1 MFITF
6 VGTVF
11 AAYLSYRFFEEPI
24 SQLRERM
31 KLKRE
36 G

>member
-11 AAYLSYRFFEEPI
+11 TAYLSYRFFEEPI
-24 SQLRERM
+24 LLLRERL
-31 KLKRE
+31 KLKKE